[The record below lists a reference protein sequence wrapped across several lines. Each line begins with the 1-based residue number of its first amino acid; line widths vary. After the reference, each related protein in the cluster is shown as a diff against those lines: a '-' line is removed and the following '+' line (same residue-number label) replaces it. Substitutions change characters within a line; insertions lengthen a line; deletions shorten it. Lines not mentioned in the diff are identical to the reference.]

1 MAKREQIVEMIRR
14 RSADYGFD
22 PDLAVRIAELES
34 SLNPNARNRRSSA
47 SGLFQLTDARRR
59 EIGAPPKRALS
70 LDEQVDYGLKS
81 LSQAAKYLEE
91 RLERAPQP
99 YEIYAAHFSGPLG
112 SLKVLKS
119 DQRVPIDRVLS
130 RKAMASNPDL
140 KGKTVGE
147 VQLVWQQKLGDF
159 APQKVQPV
167 APKEFTP
174 GPPLDVFEREK
185 PAGLQLYAQAPGQEP
200 GASEGPVAME
210 PQEPVALMASGGMVG
225 DEDSPFNVRLAQ
237 MVNAARSD
245 SDFARINQMLSAGPQ
260 GFSEGGEAK
269 KMLAEMDELTP
280 EELERASKAAFGVV
294 PSSGKGRKQSRV
306 SEALQSGEAQ
316 LAAAKGLTMLP
327 QNVVGAPVDIAT
339 LVARPFGYNVEKP
352 VGGSEYLKEKT
363 RAAGLAFQ
371 EPQDPTLRAFFQAG
385 DISSNLIN
393 PAGATR
399 TAVRG
404 LEKTGQA
411 ARMLAQA
418 AAQDPTVARTVE
430 RAIERVAPAATP
442 MYAVRPP
449 GGGVSALPETTP
461 SSSDAISNM
470 ERWLAEG
477 MEGAKRNAPNSE
489 VADAIRNFWQT
500 KATNYV
506 TRQMGTPDDPIFR
519 QIMAGSLTTPQLEK
533 EFRGYM
539 LEQTKVGKT
548 KVNPATGEERFYPK
562 FPEATEDLTRK
573 YDVMTGITPMV
584 ISTRPDLASEGAQ
597 WLGGKADALA
607 AQKQEDLI
615 SKLVAAGVPI
625 GQINVPRVNV
635 AAPLASGNLGSTT
648 FQSSVPKVLLEG
660 TQFQGPQKGGRQ
672 QSSEAI
678 RRAIAGEEPIYDIQL
693 QFPLKEV
700 LTPPYINEYLATLS
714 PKEIAKTRFE
724 DVVKDSAKYRLKK
737 FERETLVQDIK
748 SGRPVKEKFFAE
760 GVSAPLLQVQEGP
773 LAGFAWKRIEDAES
787 TVPEGAYVGHSVG
800 GYAKGGAYGPEKH
813 KLFNE
818 GKYQV
823 YTLRDN
829 RNRPVTTVEVKIED
843 KMGPVVTQVKGN
855 GRATGNT
862 APVNY
867 DAAVEQ
873 FFRDYLKPVGI
884 SESNDYLTPRLQQYK
899 LDLVE
904 ERSRKATEQHLREMH
919 PDVE

>member
-1 MAKREQIVEMIRR
+1 MAQ
-14 RSADYGFD
+14 
-22 PDLAVRIAELES
+22 
-34 SLNPNARNRRSSA
+34 
-47 SGLFQLTDARRR
+47 
-59 EIGAPPKRALS
+59 
-70 LDEQVDYGLKS
+70 
-81 LSQAAKYLEE
+81 
-91 RLERAPQP
+91 
-99 YEIYAAHFSGPLG
+99 
-112 SLKVLKS
+112 
-119 DQRVPIDRVLS
+119 
-130 RKAMASNPDL
+130 
-140 KGKTVGE
+140 
-147 VQLVWQQKLGDF
+147 
-159 APQKVQPV
+159 
-167 APKEFTP
+167 
-174 GPPLDVFEREK
+174 
-185 PAGLQLYAQAPGQEP
+185 
-200 GASEGPVAME
+200 
-210 PQEPVALMASGGMVG
+210 
-225 DEDSPFNVRLAQ
+225 DEDSGFNEHIARLVTTAKTDGDY
-237 MVNAARSD
+237 R
-245 SDFARINQMLSAGPQ
+245 RINELLAGGPQ
-260 GFSEGGEAK
+260 GFAQGGDIAVGYQRGGEAK
-269 KMLAEMDELTP
+269 ISEARRRWEESKKVPPAVYNVHNWATRLAEDMYPREEDLVKRDAARHMLASAVMADKVGGSAAEMLGRLHEFKEAPLRTAGHWLGVSNPRPDYPTDTFNNALGVELKGLASNPMELQKAIRGVIDSGRAKLVSDEGTDMQGYGVRP
-280 EELERASKAAFGVV
+280 VEPPIARKDGGEVSDEPTAEERERASKAAFGVT

-316 LAAAKGLTMLP
+316 LAAAKGMTMLP
-327 QNVVGAPVDIAT
+327 QNLMGSGVDIAT
-339 LVARPFGYNVEKP
+339 MLMRPFGYNVEKP
-352 VGGSEYLKEKT
+352 VGGSDYLKEKS
-363 RAAGLAFQ
+363 RQAGVAFQ
-371 EPQDPTLRAFFQAG
+371 EPEDPTLRAFFRAG
-385 DISSNLIN
+385 DISSNLVN

-399 TAVRG
+399 TAARG
-404 LEKTGQA
+404 VEKTGQA
-411 ARMLAQA
+411 AKELAEFA
-418 AAQDPTVARTVE
+418 TRPVE
-430 RAIERVAPAATP
+430 RDPFFAGRRGAQRG
-442 MYAVRPP
+442 AVRPP
-449 GGGVSALPETTP
+449 GGGVPALPETTP
-461 SSSDAISNM
+461 SSSNAISNM
-470 ERWLAEG
+470 ESWLAEG

-506 TRQMGTPDDPIFR
+506 TRQMGTPDDPIFK
-519 QIMAGSLTTPQLEK
+519 QIMSGSLTTPQLEK

-584 ISTRPDLASEGAQ
+584 ISTRPDLVSEGAQ

-648 FQSSVPKVLLEG
+648 FQSSVPKALLEG

-678 RRAIAGEEPIYDIQL
+678 RRAIANEEPIYDIQL
-693 QFPLKEV
+693 QSPLKEV

-760 GVSAPLLQVQEGP
+760 GVSAPLLQIQEGP

-829 RNRPVTTVEVKIED
+829 RNRPVTTVEVKVED

-899 LDLVE
+899 LGLVE
-904 ERSRKATEQHLREMH
+904 EHSRKATEQHLRELY
-919 PDVE
+919 PNAD

>member
-34 SLNPNARNRRSSA
+34 SLDPNARNRRSSA

-130 RKAMASNPDL
+130 RKAMAANPDL

-159 APQKVQPV
+159 ASQKVQPV

-200 GASEGPVAME
+200 SASEGPVAME

-225 DEDSPFNVRLAQ
+225 DDDSPFNVRLAQ

-245 SDFARINQMLSAGPQ
+245 SDFARINQMLSAGPE

-269 KMLAEMDELTP
+269 KMLAEMDEPTP

-316 LAAAKGLTMLP
+316 LAAAKGMTMLP
-327 QNVVGAPVDIAT
+327 QNVVGAPVDLAT
-339 LVARPFGYNVEKP
+339 LVARPFGYRVEKP
-352 VGGSEYLKEKT
+352 FMGSEYLKEKT
-363 RAAGLAFQ
+363 RAAGLAFE
-371 EPQDPTLRAFFQAG
+371 EPTDPTLRAFFTAG
-385 DISSNLIN
+385 DISSNLVN

-399 TAVRG
+399 TAARG

-449 GGGVSALPETTP
+449 GGGVPNFPESTP
-461 SSSDAISNM
+461 SSKNTISLM
-470 ERWLAEG
+470 ENWVAEG
-477 MEGAKRNAPNSE
+477 LEGAKKAPASPE
-489 VADAIRNFWQT
+489 VTQAMQNFWNT
-500 KATNYV
+500 KATNYI
-506 TRQMGTPDDPIFR
+506 TRQIGTPDDPILK
-519 QIMAGSLTTPQLEK
+519 QILSGSLTTPQLEK
-533 EFRGYM
+533 EFRRYAI
-539 LEQTKVGKT
+539 EQAKVGKT
-548 KVNPATGEERFYPK
+548 KVNPETGEERFYPK
-562 FPEATEDLTRK
+562 YPEVVEDLTRK
-573 YDVMTGITPMV
+573 YDEMTGISPV
-584 ISTRPDLASEGAQ
+584 VVSKRPEITQEGRS
-597 WLGGKADALA
+597 WLTTEADALA
-607 AQKQEDLI
+607 GQKQQELI
-615 SKLVAAGVPI
+615 DKLLAAGVPFN
-625 GQINVPRVNV
+625 QVNVPRVNL
-635 AAPLASGNLGSTT
+635 AAKLPDGSMGSTT
-648 FQSSVPKVLLEG
+648 YQSAVPTALVQGAE
-660 TQFQGPQKGGRQ
+660 FQGPMQGGRL

-678 RRAIAGEEPIYDIQL
+678 RRAIANEEPVYDIRL
-693 QFPLKEV
+693 QKPLNDV
-700 LTPPYINEYLATLS
+700 LMPPYINEYLATLT
-714 PKEIAKTRFE
+714 PKEISKTRFE
-724 DVVKDSAKYRLKK
+724 DVVRDSAKYRLKQ
-737 FERETLVQDIK
+737 FERETLVADIK
-748 SGRPVKEKFFAE
+748 AGRPVNNKFFAE
-760 GVSAPLLQVQEGP
+760 GVSAPLLQIKEGP
-773 LAGFAWKRIEDAES
+773 LEGFAWKRIEDAEA
-787 TVPEGAYVGHSVG
+787 TAAEGAYVGHSVG
-800 GYAKGGAYGPEKH
+800 GYASKGAYGPEKH
-813 KLFNE
+813 RLFNE
-818 GKYQV
+818 GKYRV

-829 RNRPVTTVEVKIED
+829 RNRPVTTVEVKMENDSTPI
-843 KMGPVVTQVKGN
+843 VTQIKGN

-862 APVNY
+862 APVKY
-867 DAAVEQ
+867 DEAVEQ
-873 FFRDYLKPVGI
+873 FFRDYLKPERI
-884 SESNDYLTPRLQQYK
+884 EESSTYLTPRLQNYRT
-899 LDLVE
+899 LLNE
-904 ERSRKATEQHLREMH
+904 ERSRKNTEKHLREMH